1 MSSPTAYTVSYYFTG
16 WQASNP
22 AKPLPAPKLDVEL
35 ANVSASIASLISALA
50 DVRRADGGLQNG
62 VVALEA
68 LDPQLQALLGGDPRV
83 LVTDINPE
91 AFANQDQAAAGVS
104 PSVIMTPLATAWEID
119 ALRGF
124 ASQAA
129 AQAGAADNVVMS
141 PLRTKEQLDALR
153 GFASQAEAEA
163 MAATNR
169 VTSPLAVK
177 QAIEKLRP
185 ALKTSTTMTFGSI
198 AAGAG
203 QTQNLALSGAN
214 LNSRV
219 SVGLPPAGLADGLI
233 LTAWVS
239 ATNVVSC
246 RLYNV
251 TGSAIEPGAIDLS
264 FTMMRY

>member
-1 MSSPTAYTVSYYFTG
+1 MSSPTAYTVTYSFSG

-22 AKPLPAPKLDVEL
+22 AKPLPAAQLDTQL
-35 ANVSASIASLISALA
+35 ADLATSTASLVAAVA
-50 DVRRADGGLQNG
+50 DVRRADGGLRNG
-62 VVALEA
+62 IVSLET
-68 LDPQLQALLGGDPRV
+68 LDGQLQALLGGDPRV
-83 LVTDINPE
+83 LVTDINPA
-91 AFANQDQAAAGVS
+91 AFANQDQASAGVS
-104 PSVIMTPLATAWEID
+104 PSFIMTPLATAWEID

-124 ASQAA
+124 AGQAA
-129 AQAGAADNVVMS
+129 AQAGVADNVVMS

-153 GFASQAEAEA
+153 GFANQAQAEA
-163 MAATNR
+163 MAATNL
-169 VTSPLAVK
+169 VTSPLAVR